1 MISRQMVSNNKE
13 WKARND
19 KRWLWVDQNANLTLL
34 VSGDCSS
41 GSRLH
46 LAKFFIRAPRSGRAS
61 SPRRLRSSHR
71 WREELELQRTT
82 SFAVEKMNEFRER
95 ESSSL
100 GFLCSWK
107 AMVINPLLANSQRR
121 ETTATEETL
130 FSSAASALP
139 RMKFL
144 TRQNTKNRTF
154 YLETFYFEKKMF
166 ASLKY

>member
-1 MISRQMVSNNKE
+1 MTRDDCGLTRMLI
-13 WKARND
+13 
-19 KRWLWVDQNANLTLL
+19 WLSWFLETVVVAVDSIWLNFLSELPDLAGLAPP
-34 VSGDCSS
+34 GDCE
-41 GSRLH
+41 
-46 LAKFFIRAPRSGRAS
+46 AATDEERSLSCRGRQVS
-61 SPRRLRSSHR
+61 QLRK
-71 WREELELQRTT
+71 WTNFE
-82 SFAVEKMNEFRER
+82 RER